1 MREHLVHGLLRR
13 VLVGLGLEREGG
25 GGLVARL
32 EGLGAAA
39 QVLGEEDLGAPVE
52 VDTVGLGSICKTRA
66 SQHKAYMGYYRFTVC
81 RLPCFV
87 LATH

>member
-1 MREHLVHGLLRR
+1 MRQHLVHGLLRR

-32 EGLGAAA
+32 ERLGAAA

-52 VDTVGLGSICKTRA
+52 VDTVGLGCI
-66 SQHKAYMGYYRFTVC
+66 
-81 RLPCFV
+81 
-87 LATH
+87 